1 MQCEYYGSCKNSDKC
16 YRCYKQQLLKLGGRK
31 ENKVSSFIPKHDVR
45 TAQADDSWK
54 DLEQQVAD
62 KLNNIPTIQDA
73 RRSRASGALWFEKGD
88 VVDDIL
94 HPECKERS
102 GHELKGGDKSM
113 SIKREW
119 LEKAREECRLTQ
131 KTMCLPFRFKGDS
144 RIYCIFDNDDIA
156 SLIVTMK
163 SYMLD
168 NERLTVALQ
177 AKDLEIERLK
187 EMLKGLPSESEGNP

>member
-1 MQCEYYGSCKNSDKC
+1 MGEMCEYTGRCLNADKC
-16 YRCYKQQLLKLGGRK
+16 YRCYKQQLLKLPGRR
-31 ENKVSSFIPKHDVR
+31 ENKVSGFIQQHSQK
-45 TAQADDSWK
+45 TAMADDSWK

-88 VVDDIL
+88 VVDTIL

-102 GHELKGGDKSM
+102 GTELKGGDKSM

-119 LEKAREECRLTQ
+119 LEKAREECQFTQ
-131 KTMCLPFRFKGDS
+131 KTMCLPFRFKGDTN
-144 RIYCIFDNDDIA
+144 IYCIFNNDDIA
-156 SLIVTMK
+156 TLITTMK
-163 SYMLD
+163 AYMLD
-168 NERLTVALQ
+168 NERLTILVQ

-187 EMLKGLPSESEGNP
+187 ELLKKSSPQI